1 MHLDDLTADAGRASL
16 TRSARSERPN
26 DRDAKGGGFE
36 DAFPGLASLA
46 YRVAYR
52 ILGSRAEAED
62 VSQEA
67 LARAFLRW
75 RRVRGYAEPWVAR
88 VAGNLAI
95 DRVRARRPLPE
106 EAARRVGDGHDRALD
121 RMVLDELLRNL
132 PRRQRQVLVLRYLA
146 DQSEA
151 DTARALGCS
160 VGAVKRH
167 AHRALTTLRA
177 LAPDELPGGDP
188 DVRPPR

>member
-1 MHLDDLTADAGRASL
+1 MHLDEQATDVGRVPVTRPTDDAPEGGRH
-16 TRSARSERPN
+16 
-26 DRDAKGGGFE
+26 GGDGFE
-36 DAFPGLASLA
+36 DDFPGLAALA

-52 ILGSRAEAED
+52 ILGSKAEAED

-75 RRVRGYAEPWVAR
+75 RHVRGYAEPWVAR

-95 DRVRARRPLPE
+95 DRVRARRPLPG
-106 EAARRVGDGHDRALD
+106 ATVRCDGDSHDRALD
-121 RMVLDELLRNL
+121 RMVLDELLRTL

-151 DTARALGCS
+151 NTARALGCS

-177 LAPDELPGGDP
+177 LAPDEPPGGDR
-188 DVRPPR
+188 DVRPSR